1 MLYQTCFF
9 AVNFQ
14 IIRNINYIFSICGMM
29 VNKTIK
35 CYNTHLL
42 QRTKD
47 AWISCMVEDFES
59 ETQYPRFEVNMEDH
73 MLKNSI
79 KFGKPKFALFSEEP
93 PKYAKGY
100 WVSKREH
107 ASPTRTYPSHDAAY
121 TSELN
126 SM

>member
-1 MLYQTCFF
+1 
-9 AVNFQ
+9 
-14 IIRNINYIFSICGMM
+14 MM
-29 VNKTIK
+29 IYETLKY
-35 CYNTHLL
+35 YNTHIL

-47 AWISCMVEDFES
+47 AWISCIVEDFES
-59 ETQYPRFEVNMEDH
+59 ETQYPRFEVTMEDH

-79 KFGKPKFALFSEEP
+79 KFGKPKFSLLSEEP

-100 WVSKREH
+100 WVNKREY
-107 ASPTRTYPSHDAAY
+107 ASSTRTYPSHEAAY